1 MDLPEIQL
9 NTILTLA
16 AMKTELI
23 PLLDNTNILIADL
36 GLPMEVYKK
45 FGIEQPTEFKE
56 SGIIRIMR

>member
-23 PLLDNTNILIADL
+23 PLLDNTKILIADL
-36 GLPMEVYKK
+36 GLPVEVYKK
-45 FGIEQPTEFKE
+45 FPFICQV
-56 SGIIRIMR
+56 